1 MKERFLNRI
10 GVSSKNDYQAKQN
23 FKDLRDL
30 QNPSRICFQH
40 HKSII
45 I

>member
-1 MKERFLNRI
+1 MI
-10 GVSSKNDYQAKQN
+10 IKQN
-23 FKDLRDL
+23 RFSRICEIYK
-30 QNPSRICFQH
+30 NPSRICFQH